1 MQAYKLIIPGRRP
14 GELEPPAAELRTHE
28 GHEWLYVLNGR
39 LWLVLGDQDLELK
52 PGEAAEFD
60 TRGGVHGRVR
70 HARKDGELYVERLRD
85 PGVPVEHDRTPGVD
99 HYFLTENPT
108 RARRTMAM
116 ISAAV
121 RRATEH

>member
-1 MQAYKLIIPGRRP
+1 MRQPSST
-14 GELEPPAAELRTHE
+14 PAVVCT
-28 GHEWLYVLNGR
+28 
-39 LWLVLGDQDLELK
+39 
-52 PGEAAEFD
+52 AEFD
-60 TRGGVHGRVR
+60 TL
-70 HARKDGELYVERLRD
+70 RKDGELYVERLRD

>member
-1 MQAYKLIIPGRRP
+1 MVC
-14 GELEPPAAELRTHE
+14 T
-28 GHEWLYVLNGR
+28 
-39 LWLVLGDQDLELK
+39 
-52 PGEAAEFD
+52 AEFD
-60 TRGGVHGRVR
+60 TL
-70 HARKDGELYVERLRD
+70 RKDGELYVERLRVS
-85 PGVPVEHDRTPGVD
+85 GVAVEHDRTPGVD